1 MNLLMVVA
9 VAGAIG
15 LGEFFEAAT
24 VAFFFS
30 LSLYLESWSVGRA
43 RNAVSALLDLAPPT
57 ARVIRSDGSE
67 TDVPAAEVA
76 VNDRFIVRGGDRIP
90 LDCEVAVWSKLDYVS
105 GVVPFHNYFSSH
117 RSCARRI
124 VSCSSAS

>member
-1 MNLLMVVA
+1 MVVA

-43 RNAVSALLDLAPPT
+43 RNAVSSLLDLVPPT
-57 ARVIRSDGSE
+57 ARVLYDDGSE
-67 TDVPAAEVA
+67 SDVPAAAVA
-76 VNDRFIVRGGDRIP
+76 VYARFIVRGGDRIP
-90 LDCEVAVWSKLDYVS
+90 LDGEVLACRFKIDWRVVATKLWVIRKRVRHEVS
-105 GVVPFHNYFSSH
+105 S
-117 RSCARRI
+117 R
-124 VSCSSAS
+124 